1 MQLYKHYTGA
11 VPHYNISSNVST
23 ILENIHQ
30 KVNKVT
36 EIESEV
42 RVCIY
47 MQSFFVRQVTRS
59 KAQLG
64 SVFTWSHF

>member
-1 MQLYKHYTGA
+1 MQPHKHYTEA
-11 VPHYNISSNVST
+11 VLYYITSSNVWT

-30 KVNKVT
+30 KVSKVT

-47 MQSFFVRQVTRS
+47 MEPFLVRQVTRS

>member
-1 MQLYKHYTGA
+1 MQLYKHYNGA
-11 VPHYNISSNVST
+11 VPHYIISSNVWT

-47 MQSFFVRQVTRS
+47 MQ
-59 KAQLG
+59 
-64 SVFTWSHF
+64 